1 MANKRSTFTP
11 SACLMPIVMEI
22 QDVVLKVETGGGGS
36 YQEKTVTPSSEQQI
50 VTPDANFA
58 AFSRVIVEAVP
69 SEYGKVTY
77 TGDEISVT

>member
-1 MANKRSTFTP
+1 M
-11 SACLMPIVMEI
+11 
-22 QDVVLKVETGGGGS
+22 ETGGGWS
-36 YQEKTVTPSSEQQI
+36 YQDKRVSPSSEQQI

-58 AFSRVIVEAVP
+58 ALSRVIVEAVP

>member
-1 MANKRSTFTP
+1 M
-11 SACLMPIVMEI
+11 
-22 QDVVLKVETGGGGS
+22 
-36 YQEKTVTPSSEQQI
+36 TPSSEQQI

-58 AFSRVIVEAVP
+58 ALSRVIVEAVP